1 MTLAS
6 VSTDT
11 VTSHSDTVSVISDSV
26 ASQSESLK
34 LTDLKVKSMPTT
46 GLPGADPGLNER
58 RGCGWSGGPPPE
70 NFEFVD
76 AHRHI
81 MGQQEGG
88 LQPLPISPPPPR
100 RSV

>member
-1 MTLAS
+1 
-6 VSTDT
+6 
-11 VTSHSDTVSVISDSV
+11 
-26 ASQSESLK
+26 
-34 LTDLKVKSMPTT
+34 MPTT

-58 RGCGWSGGPPPE
+58 RGCGWSPPE

-88 LQPLPISPPPPR
+88 CNRYPSPPHPLVDLSETVTVR
-100 RSV
+100 LRQ

>member
-1 MTLAS
+1 
-6 VSTDT
+6 
-11 VTSHSDTVSVISDSV
+11 
-26 ASQSESLK
+26 
-34 LTDLKVKSMPTT
+34 MPTT

-88 LQPLPISPPPPR
+88 LQPLPISPPPHPLVDLSETVTVR
-100 RSV
+100 LRQ

>member
-1 MTLAS
+1 M
-6 VSTDT
+6 STT
-11 VTSHSDTVSVISDSV
+11 R
-26 ASQSESLK
+26 
-34 LTDLKVKSMPTT
+34 
-46 GLPGADPGLNER
+46 LPGADPGLNEG

-88 LQPLPISPPPPR
+88 GGLQPPQPPTPR

>member
-1 MTLAS
+1 
-6 VSTDT
+6 
-11 VTSHSDTVSVISDSV
+11 
-26 ASQSESLK
+26 
-34 LTDLKVKSMPTT
+34 MPTT

-81 MGQQEGG
+81 MGQQEGW
-88 LQPLPISPPPPR
+88 LQPLPISPPPPPR